1 MENSRPF
8 SKQFCQPICNKTQQR
23 ATDNT
28 CTPCISCETK
38 VLYVTPS
45 ISNLTHDNT
54 SVCIVS
60 YQLPAAYIIAKLSA
74 DSILDNN
81 QKTPIVCGKCHVVH
95 DVTILLS

>member
-1 MENSRPF
+1 MQSTSHVEVSLHLAIEYLI
-8 SKQFCQPICNKTQQR
+8 QQNKG
-23 ATDNT
+23 
-28 CTPCISCETK
+28 PPK
-38 VLYVTPS
+38 VAQYT
-45 ISNLTHDNT
+45 NLHIVQNYIYNR
-54 SVCIVS
+54 SIVS